1 MGSGWKLETGEGTE
15 TTRLEHEHGAHED
28 DDDGVARGED
38 AERLDLVVAR
48 VHVRDGVHDG
58 AAGRDAHGDVDGH
71 GKDVRRWEAGTTGTA
86 AAGGR
91 AGDRRFGTRSGGACG
106 ARASRG

>member
-1 MGSGWKLETGEGTE
+1 METKDWTE
-15 TTRLEHEHGAHED
+15 TTCLEHEHGAHED

-58 AAGRDAHGDVDGH
+58 AAGGDAHGDVDGD
-71 GKDVRRWEAGTTGTA
+71 GKDVRRGEGGTTDGD
-86 AAGGR
+86 GGGGWW

-106 ARASRG
+106 ASASGG